1 MDFGLLG
8 TGGVL
13 VNVGLMGTRIDVPL
27 FPAVAGELTFH
38 GSNWSN
44 YTDLQEV
51 VALAQQGKIRHSL
64 QPVRL
69 EDVNET
75 LELLRAGEVV
85 GRAVIVFD
93 I

>member
-1 MDFGLLG
+1 
-8 TGGVL
+8 
-13 VNVGLMGTRIDVPL
+13 L
-27 FPAVAGELTFH
+27 FPAVSGELTIH

-44 YTDLQEV
+44 YADLQEV
-51 VALAQQGKIRHSL
+51 VALAQQGKIQHSL
-64 QPVRL
+64 VRTRL

-75 LELLRAGEVV
+75 LELLRAGEIV